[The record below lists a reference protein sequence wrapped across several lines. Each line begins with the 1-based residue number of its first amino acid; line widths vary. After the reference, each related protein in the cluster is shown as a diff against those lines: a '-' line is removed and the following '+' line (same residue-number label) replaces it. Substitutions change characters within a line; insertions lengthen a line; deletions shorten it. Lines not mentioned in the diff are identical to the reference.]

1 MEEKTKQ
8 FTVRDVLQLVVE
20 TIRDRLA
27 LLGEVEKMEALT
39 GQVNKQ
45 AALERL
51 ELLSLA
57 LGRTAMPL
65 TSFGEVSSCYGMRAT
80 LKSDQLPSMEA
91 GSMLQRSSTLT
102 WNRCSTCQQALRTSA
117 APRT

>member
-1 MEEKTKQ
+1 MEEKTKE

-20 TIRDRLA
+20 TIQGRLA
-27 LLGEVEKMEALT
+27 LLAEMEKVEALT

-57 LGRTAMPL
+57 LKANELYAR
-65 TSFGEVSSCYGMRAT
+65 FGG
-80 LKSDQLPSMEA
+80 
-91 GSMLQRSSTLT
+91 G
-102 WNRCSTCQQALRTSA
+102 
-117 APRT
+117 

>member
-1 MEEKTKQ
+1 MEEKTKE

-20 TIRDRLA
+20 TIQGRLA
-27 LLGEVEKMEALT
+27 LLAEMEKVEALT

-57 LGRTAMPL
+57 LKANELYVR
-65 TSFGEVSSCYGMRAT
+65 FGG
-80 LKSDQLPSMEA
+80 
-91 GSMLQRSSTLT
+91 G
-102 WNRCSTCQQALRTSA
+102 
-117 APRT
+117 